1 MGLFNRFRK
10 ARSRVVIIGLDG
22 TPYSLL
28 KDLIKRGK
36 MPNLAGIMSQGH
48 FGPMKVSLPEVSSVS
63 WSSFMTGTNS
73 GEHGIYGFMDV
84 KPGTYELYFPNFRD
98 LKVPT
103 LFDELGDQNKKS
115 VVINL
120 PSSYPARE
128 IPGILISGF
137 VAIDLKKAVYPPSL
151 LPKLEESSYQ
161 IDVDVSKAKDDPD
174 FLIKN
179 LHSTLEAR
187 EKVAQYLWK
196 DSDWDLFMLVITGTD
211 RLHHFLFDAYED
223 ENHPYHQAFLE
234 YYQKVDKV
242 IAHFHDLT
250 SNLKPPTP
258 HFLLLSDHGFTK
270 IKSEVYVN
278 RWLVENGYL
287 RFKKEKPESLADI
300 DKGSK
305 AFALDPSR
313 IYVNL
318 KDKYPQGEV
327 AQKDYYTLRQELKES
342 LLDLKLDGQLVLQD
356 VFFKEELYS
365 GPYLDMGPDL
375 ILLSHGGFDLKGSV
389 QKEAIFGRSK
399 LQGMHTYDDAFF
411 FSDRGAK
418 CESIFE
424 VKGLIKQFV

>member
-36 MPNLAGIMSQGH
+36 IPNLAGIMSQGH

-313 IYVNL
+313 IYINL

-365 GPYLDMGPDL
+365 GPYLNMGPDL